1 MCTFA
6 TFNRNDYFSAQF
18 SFCENVHPPD
28 KCLLRFTTSVRSP
41 ISAGIATVG
50 QIMSILVKDK
60 FLFTAVT
67 LPADVDA
74 ALAHSQLSEVMK
86 VKAVDHLGSIL

>member
-1 MCTFA
+1 
-6 TFNRNDYFSAQF
+6 
-18 SFCENVHPPD
+18 
-28 KCLLRFTTSVRSP
+28 
-41 ISAGIATVG
+41 
-50 QIMSILVKDK
+50 MSILVKDK
-60 FLFTAVT
+60 FLFTAAT